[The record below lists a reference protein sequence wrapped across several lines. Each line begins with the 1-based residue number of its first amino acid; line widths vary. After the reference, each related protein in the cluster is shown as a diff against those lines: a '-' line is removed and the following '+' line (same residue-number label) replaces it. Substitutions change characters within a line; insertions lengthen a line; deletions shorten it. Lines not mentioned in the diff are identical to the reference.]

1 MFAMNLKLK
10 FKTKATK
17 SVSLSLENT
26 RGVRVEMKC
35 PQN

>member
-26 RGVRVEMKC
+26 RGIRVEMKC